1 MSAAARSIL
10 VYSIY
15 LFGLGAALLV
25 VPNIPIRLFGM
36 AEATDVWVRILGMTV
51 VFFSIYYFIAARN
64 EFRPFFVA
72 SAATRISVP
81 FAFGAFIAAG
91 FAPWNLILFTPLDVL
106 FAVWTWLALRSSP
119 QMAASSA
126 A

>member
-1 MSAAARSIL
+1 MLPAASPSIAGLRPNVNPQPRRIDEFPSRAALYGCHYPQLRSNPMSAAARSIL

-25 VPNIPIRLFGM
+25 VPNIPIRLFGL
-36 AEATDVWVRILGMTV
+36 AEATEVWVRILGMTV

-72 SAATRISVP
+72 SCDSQTRC
-81 FAFGAFIAAG
+81 
-91 FAPWNLILFTPLDVL
+91 
-106 FAVWTWLALRSSP
+106 
-119 QMAASSA
+119 
-126 A
+126 